1 MAPLSAT
8 GSRWQR
14 WVSRLTPGRI
24 ALVYVVFGMGL
35 LVISDM
41 LVPELLAGS
50 GYVVEIQAI
59 KGGLEVLVSGLLI
72 FGLVR
77 GSQQALR
84 ERQARYEGVLEYF
97 PNGGVVRFDEDLRFV
112 DVGGADLEELGLRST
127 EMEGQTPADVFP
139 PDLAE
144 AFETNG
150 SAALDG
156 EERTF
161 EITWQGR
168 TYHVQTAPLRDPD
181 GDVVAGIA
189 VSQNITQRTE
199 REQKLEQ
206 REQTYRNLVEN
217 SPAPINLFDED
228 GEIVWGNRALL
239 DMLGLDDHDELVGR
253 SIFDFI
259 HPEDHDQASAEID
272 DVLEGDDDIVG
283 PTEFRILR
291 DDGERRHIRVNTT
304 AGWYEGE
311 RVGQAVVNDV
321 TALRETEERLR
332 ENERRYRT
340 LVEMSPDPILVHTDG
355 KIVFAN
361 EAMADLVEAPDV
373 ESLVGDRIIDYLD
386 PTEHEDALEMARETQ
401 RGETRPTRHERTLI
415 TAAGNTRQIETTSR
429 AIGYEETPAVLT
441 IIKDVTD
448 RYHHEH
454 TLRTLHL
461 RTQEMTRATGEA
473 QIGEIAVQTT
483 DELLDLDGTIFFE
496 FAGEDLEPLAWTE
509 GVLERLEDSQLTR
522 LREELVWEVFVD
534 GDSRYVGSV
543 EGSEQGAA
551 ASEVG
556 IGVFKTAFVVPVGN
570 HGVLLA
576 GSTDPLE
583 FSSAQQDV
591 VYLIAE
597 NLAAALDRAA
607 TESALRERDRR
618 LQRRNES
625 LEQVNRLN
633 EIIRDI
639 NQTLVRSATG
649 SGIKDAACEHF
660 AADDKYAFAWICED
674 PTGESG
680 PNSAYSSGLDA
691 EYADFLEEQGSETAI
706 LDLVDEAVRDGAV
719 HVARNVID
727 DPAWADDRGDA
738 LRYGYR
744 SVAVVPIIVRD
755 HVESALVIH
764 GTDAD
769 LFDDRERTVLE
780 ELGRTIGYALRNV
793 KRVQAVQSEDRVEV
807 DVAIEDSRLVTTR
820 AVSDLDASVEFVG
833 AVPGSDDRLRAFLR
847 IEGTDE
853 PVVKDRLEGLESVQ
867 AVRGLSNGSGPG
879 LYQLSLAAPPLVEIV
894 QRNDARIREL
904 TAADGVT
911 TVTAVLEG
919 DTDVRT
925 LIEDLTGAYP
935 DTTLVARRS
944 NAEPVET
951 RETFRDRLLEE
962 LTEKQRDALRTAYF
976 GGFFEWPRVSTSEEL
991 AETRGIA
998 ASTFQHHLRAAERKV
1013 FGAVL
1018 EPG

>member
-8 GSRWQR
+8 GSRWRR
-14 WVSRLTPGRI
+14 WVARLTPGRI

-35 LVISDM
+35 LVISD
-41 LVPELLAGS
+41 LLIPELLAGS
-50 GYVVEIQAI
+50 GYVVEIQAM
-59 KGGLEVLVSGLLI
+59 KGVLEVLLSGLLI

-77 GSQQALR
+77 GSQQTLR

-112 DVGGADLEELGLRST
+112 DVGGADLEELGLRSA
-127 EMEGQTPADVFP
+127 EMEGQTPVDVFP

-144 AFETNG
+144 TFETNA

-161 EITWQGR
+161 EISWQGR

-189 VSQNITQRTE
+189 VSQNITERTE
-199 REQKLEQ
+199 QEQKLEH

-217 SPAPINLFDED
+217 SPAPINLFEEG
-228 GEIVWGNRALL
+228 GEIVWGNQALL
-239 DMLGLDDHDELVGR
+239 DMLGLEDREELVGR

-259 HPEDHDQASAEID
+259 HPEDHDLARTEIA
-272 DVLEGDDDIVG
+272 DVLEGDDIVG
-283 PTEFRILR
+283 PTEFRIRR
-291 DDGERRHIRVNTT
+291 DDGEIRHIRVNTT

-355 KIVFAN
+355 KVVFAN
-361 EAMADLVEAPDV
+361 DAMADMVEAPDV
-373 ESLVGDRIIDYLD
+373 ESLIGDHIIDYLD
-386 PTEHEDALEMARETQ
+386 PAEHEAAVEMARETQ
-401 RGETRPTRHERTLI
+401 RGETHPTRHERTLV

-473 QIGEIAVQTT
+473 QIGEIAVQTA

-496 FAGEDLEPLAWTE
+496 FTGEDLEPLAWTD
-509 GVLERLEDSQLTR
+509 GVLDQLEDPQRTR

-534 GDSRYVGSV
+534 GESRYLGSAEETEQGPAGSV
-543 EGSEQGAA
+543 
-551 ASEVG
+551 G
-556 IGVFKTAFVVPVGN
+556 IDVLETAFIVPVGN

-576 GSTDPLE
+576 GSTAPLE
-583 FSSAQQDV
+583 FSAAQQDV

-633 EIIRDI
+633 ESIRDI

-649 SGIKDAACEHF
+649 SGIKDAVCEHF
-660 AADDKYAFAWICED
+660 AADEKYAFAWICDE
-674 PTGESG
+674 PTGETG
-680 PNSAYSSGLDA
+680 LVPAYSSGLDP
-691 EYADFLEEQGSETAI
+691 EYADVLEGRATETAI
-706 LDLVDEAVRDGAV
+706 LELVEEAVREGTV
-719 HVARNVID
+719 QVARNVIE
-727 DPAWADDRGDA
+727 DPVWADDRGDA

-755 HVESALVIH
+755 HVESVLVIH
-764 GTDAD
+764 GADAD

-793 KRVQAVQSEDRVEV
+793 ERVQAVQSADRVEV
-807 DVAIEDSRLVTTR
+807 DIAIEDPRLVTTR
-820 AVSDLDASVEFVG
+820 AISDLDASIEFVG

-847 IEGTDE
+847 IEGSDE
-853 PVVKDRLEGLESVQ
+853 SRVTDRLEGLESVEE
-867 AVRGLSNGSGPG
+867 VRGLSTGSGPG
-879 LYQLSLAAPPLVEIV
+879 LYQLSLATPPLVEIL

-904 TAADGVT
+904 TADDGVT

-919 DTDVRT
+919 EADVRT

-935 DTTLVARRS
+935 ETSLVARRS
-944 NAEPVET
+944 NVEAVET
-951 RETFRDRLLEE
+951 RETFRDRILEE

-976 GGFFEWPRVSTSEEL
+976 GGFFEWPRACTSEEL
-991 AETRGIA
+991 AQTRGIA